1 MKLHSLQRNKEKLQ
15 IYCVTNKIVP
25 HLENTNYKL
34 ACVGDGNFPENYI
47 ASNTRD
53 NIFYK
58 EKYYSELTFHYWF
71 WKNILSKIDKTL
83 WIGFC
88 QKRRFWIKS
97 SSINESITLDSL
109 GSHLLSSPE
118 DDWDKYDAIITKP
131 ISLMNVKISKIIKR
145 GFKSLIKSPSIL
157 YDKQKRNIKL
167 HFDMHHGFGKI
178 DKAANLLNDNDKDDF
193 KSFIEN
199 NTSFNPH
206 IMFICK
212 PELANRWFKSLF
224 EWLDRCENEFGFKDL
239 TGYDN
244 TRLYAFLAERYL
256 SFWFQKYTNYKEQ
269 PWILI
274 E

>member
-34 ACVGDGNFPENYI
+34 ACVGDGYFPENYI

-71 WKNILSKIDKTL
+71 WKNILSKIDKTS

-97 SSINESITLDSL
+97 SSIHESITLDSL

>member
-1 MKLHSLQRNKEKLQ
+1 MKLHSLQKNRKKLQ
-15 IYCVTNKIVP
+15 IYCVTNKVVP
-25 HLENTNYKL
+25 HLEFTNYKL
-34 ACVGDGNFPENYI
+34 ACVGNGHFPENYI

-53 NIFYK
+53 NIYYK

-71 WKNILSKIDKTL
+71 WKNILFDVDKTT

-97 SSINESITLDSL
+97 SSKRESITLDNL
-109 GSHLLSSPE
+109 GDHLLSIPE

-131 ISLMNVKISKIIKR
+131 ISLTNVKISKIIKR

-157 YDKQKRNIKL
+157 YNKKKRNIKL

-178 DKAANLLNDNDKDDF
+178 DKAADLLNQSDKNDF

-199 NTSFNPH
+199 KTNFNPH

-212 PELANRWFKSLF
+212 PQLANRWFHSLF
-224 EWLDRCENEFGFKDL
+224 EWLDRCENEFGFKNL

-269 PWILI
+269 PWVLI

>member
-58 EKYYSELTFHYWF
+58 ERYYSELTFHYWF

-97 SSINESITLDSL
+97 SSIHESITLDSL

-224 EWLDRCENEFGFKDL
+224 KWLDRCENEFGFKDL

>member
-71 WKNILSKIDKTL
+71 WKNTLSKIDKTL

-97 SSINESITLDSL
+97 SSIHESITLDSL

-118 DDWDKYDAIITKP
+118 DDWDKYDAIITKS